1 MDERSSS
8 VTVFILERMS
18 EYLDDKDQL
27 KRMALAALNEKE
39 LGIIDSYFKN
49 IRVYQD
55 RVIDRAREIGMLD
68 ERLAT

>member
-1 MDERSSS
+1 
-8 VTVFILERMS
+8 MS

>member
-1 MDERSSS
+1 
-8 VTVFILERMS
+8 MS

-39 LGIIDSYFKN
+39 LGLIESYFEN
-49 IRVYQD
+49 IRIYQN
-55 RVIDRAREIGMLD
+55 RVIKRSREIEMLE